1 MVPLMPGILSSV
13 IISICPTHMFYLV
26 LFLLPPNL
34 TISSNI
40 LFPTFLTFLLLY
52 HSQIGPTRVCLI
64 LMIFLSLV
72 CLLLFSLKFSDN
84 GPRSAVN
91 LYLKPNLLLPL
102 VFLTN
107 LYLKPGL
114 LLPFLQM
121 PQVLTSYSNSMLH
134 ITSNKVLSFMVRTG
148 TYYTYNQDNSGYV

>member
-1 MVPLMPGILSSV
+1 MPRILFSV
-13 IISICPTHMFYLV
+13 VISICFTHMFYLV
-26 LFLLPPNL
+26 LFLLPSNL
-34 TISSNI
+34 IIFSNT
-40 LFPTFLTFLLLY
+40 LFPTFLTFLSLY
-52 HSQIGPTRVCLI
+52 YFQIGPIQICLI
-64 LMIFLSLV
+64 FMIFLSLV

-134 ITSNKVLSFMVRTG
+134 ITSNKVLLSIVETE
-148 TYYTYNQDNSGYV
+148 TCYTHNQDNSDYI